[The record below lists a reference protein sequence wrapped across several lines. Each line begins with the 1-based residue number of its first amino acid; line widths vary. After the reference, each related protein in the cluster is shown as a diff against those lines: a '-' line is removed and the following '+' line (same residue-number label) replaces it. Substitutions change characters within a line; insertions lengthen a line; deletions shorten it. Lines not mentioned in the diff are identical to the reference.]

1 MRRRINMTQLGQ
13 LYEKEKIEY
22 ANRKVREN
30 SIKERTEMAK
40 SMLEQNI
47 DIVDIMEITGL
58 TEDEL
63 LHLQEK
69 AN

>member
-1 MRRRINMTQLGQ
+1 MTQLGQ

>member
-1 MRRRINMTQLGQ
+1 MTQLGQ

-22 ANRKVREN
+22 ANQKVREN

-40 SMLEQNI
+40 SMLDEGI
-47 DIVDIMEITGL
+47 ELIKVMKITRF

-63 LHLQEK
+63 LHPRD
-69 AN
+69 

>member
-1 MRRRINMTQLGQ
+1 MTQLGQ
-13 LYEKEKIEY
+13 MYEKEKIEY

-40 SMLEQNI
+40 SLL
-47 DIVDIMEITGL
+47 DDGVDLVKIMKATGL

-63 LHLQEK
+63 LRLRDE
-69 AN
+69 AVTV